1 VPQTLSN
8 NGARV
13 IGLTTNDTSSIEI
26 VRGPNSALYGR
37 TAIGGSVNMRTADP
51 TTKQHPD
58 HRLHRR
64 RDGIHQGPRRRQ
76 VAVRLGGY

>member
-51 TTKQHPD
+51 TT
-58 HRLHRR
+58 R
-64 RDGIHQGPRRRQ
+64 
-76 VAVRLGGY
+76 